1 MMMRPPIISDRD
13 LRRLKSLP
21 IDEQLEA
28 ELERAVVVPS
38 DEIPED
44 VVTIGSRVI
53 FVDETTGKQRYVR
66 IVDPM
71 CADGA
76 RLEISVLAPVGAA
89 LLGLPVGGSIDW
101 QFPDG
106 KSRRLRV
113 KELIYQPESGRSY
126 RPGRQ

>member
-1 MMMRPPIISDRD
+1 MLNPQPVISERD

-21 IDEQLEA
+21 LDEQLAE
-28 ELERAVVVPS
+28 ELEHAAVVPS
-38 DEIPED
+38 EGIPED
-44 VVTIGSRVI
+44 VVTIGSRVV
-53 FVDETTGKQRYVR
+53 FVDETTGRQRYVR

-71 CADGA
+71 HADLA
-76 RLEISVLAPVGAA
+76 QLEISVLAPVGAA

-106 KSRRLRV
+106 KTRRLRV

-126 RPGRQ
+126 RPGRE

>member
-1 MMMRPPIISDRD
+1 MVMPTPIISERD

-21 IDEQLEA
+21 IGEQLEA

-44 VVTIGSRVI
+44 VVTIGSRVV

-66 IVDPM
+66 LVDPM
-71 CADGA
+71 HADLA
-76 RLEISVLAPVGAA
+76 QLEVSVLAPVGAA
-89 LLGLPVGGSIDW
+89 LIGLPVGGVIDW

-106 KSRRLRV
+106 KIRRLRV

-126 RPGRQ
+126 QPRRK